1 MTLRQKTLLIIGAA
15 LVVLIGALYGLSR
28 FVLVSHFEDLEAQ
41 NARRSAG
48 QVLSAISDDLR
59 ALDSAAS
66 LMGSRDD
73 MYAFARDGN
82 ADYIQRRLSDAA
94 FSELKLNLLLVI
106 DQTGRL
112 VWAEGFDLKKRSR
125 LPVPKSILE
134 EHLSKKLLWRHTASK
149 SSLQGVLSL
158 SEGQVLL
165 LASRPILTGKG
176 DGPIRGAVVMGRIL
190 DPTEV
195 RKIAR
200 RTDVALTTHRFDDPE
215 LPAAFKAALP
225 SLADGKRI
233 GVQPPDNRSVSGFAL
248 LQDIYGKPALV
259 LRANPPR
266 HIYDQ
271 GRRNTSHFL

>member
-1 MTLRQKTLLIIGAA
+1 MSARVMSIGF
-15 LVVLIGALYGLSR
+15 L
-28 FVLVSHFEDLEAQ
+28 
-41 NARRSAG
+41 
-48 QVLSAISDDLR
+48 
-59 ALDSAAS
+59 
-66 LMGSRDD
+66 
-73 MYAFARDGN
+73 
-82 ADYIQRRLSDAA
+82 
-94 FSELKLNLLLVI
+94 
-106 DQTGRL
+106 
-112 VWAEGFDLKKRSR
+112 
-125 LPVPKSILE
+125 
-134 EHLSKKLLWRHTASK
+134 
-149 SSLQGVLSL
+149 
-158 SEGQVLL
+158 VLL
-165 LASRPILTGKG
+165 LTSVVLAGDAKTPGPDLVKDSKTLHGKIESKVEEMLSH
-176 DGPIRGAVVMGRIL
+176 DGPWLLFGVIMLAGVGIPISEEILIVPAGFLIERGVLPFWSTVAAAWTGVVLADLIWMLLVRRFAHKLLSIRLFRRMFHPRRILEIKYMLDKWGAWVVVMGRIL